1 MCLGSM
7 LQTWMAH
14 KLNFPLPRTEPM
26 ILSMSWVKQTG
37 YCELGWLLEKLQTNK
52 AAHLCILNLG
62 SGSISV
68 LHCVIRLH
76 QLQRQLAMEGFVFSS
91 RSEQESFIASVD
103 RLDGRIRLLLHQEGY
118 SDPYAPPGPTEPVE
132 TEAARQQRWELEA
145 EATREEVERNFMM
158 ANDDRSLAQFAQA
171 LRRPSPWLLAA
182 MREEECDP
190 SFLQTLDGAAADGC
204 TSHLA
209 TGCTTP
215 PSCEH

>member
-52 AAHLCILNLG
+52 AVHLCILNLG

-76 QLQRQLAMEGFVFSS
+76 QLQRQLVMEGFVFSR
-91 RSEQESFIASVD
+91 RSEQESFIASLD
-103 RLDGRIRLLLHQEGY
+103 RLDGRIRLLLQQEGY
-118 SDPYAPPGPTEPVE
+118 PDPYAPPAPTEPVE
-132 TEAARQQRWELEA
+132 TEAARKQRLEA
-145 EATREEVERNFMM
+145 REFFLQPDATREEQESLLML
-158 ANDDRSLAQFAQA
+158 ANDDRSLTQFAQA
-171 LRRPSPWLLAA
+171 LRQPSPWLLAA
-182 MREEECDP
+182 IREEECEP
-190 SFLQTLDGAAADGC
+190 SFLQTLD
-204 TSHLA
+204 
-209 TGCTTP
+209 
-215 PSCEH
+215 